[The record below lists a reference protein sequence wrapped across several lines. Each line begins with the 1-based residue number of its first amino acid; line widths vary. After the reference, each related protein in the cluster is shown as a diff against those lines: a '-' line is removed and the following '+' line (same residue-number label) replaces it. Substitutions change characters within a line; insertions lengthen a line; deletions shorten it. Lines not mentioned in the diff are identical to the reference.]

1 MITRGCRW
9 TMTCLTLAL
18 GLLLAASGTAEARHG
33 SGQGGQGLLR
43 AFHNSPDTPA
53 VDIWVDGEPALI
65 KVGYGS
71 LSEYLALPSG
81 DHALEIKVH
90 PSTANDPAALAATV
104 TLGRKPITVAAI
116 GSLVGQGVPLQ
127 AKVYSDG
134 PRPWLGFFSRL
145 RVAHTSPDAPPV
157 DVQVKLFG
165 DWITVIPGLAF
176 GASSGYLP
184 LPALT
189 YDFRVVLA
197 GTDTVALELPGT
209 QLPGGQALTVW
220 AVNFAGDLAPFV
232 SLDGR

>member
-1 MITRGCRW
+1 MVTRGLRW
-9 TMTCLTLAL
+9 TVTGLMLVLGLAL
-18 GLLLAASGTAEARHG
+18 AAPGTAEARHG
-33 SGQGGQGLLR
+33 AGQGSEGLLR

-53 VDIWVDGEPALI
+53 VDVWVDGEPALLN
-65 KVGYGS
+65 VAYGS

-81 DHALEIKVH
+81 EHDIAIKVA
-90 PSTANDPAALAATV
+90 PSSAGDPAALAATV
-104 TLGRKPITVAAI
+104 TVGRKPITVAAI
-116 GSLVGQGVPLQ
+116 GSLAGQGAPLQ
-127 AKVYSDG
+127 AKVYADG
-134 PRPWLGFFSRL
+134 PRPWLGVFSRL

-176 GASSGYLP
+176 GSSSGYLP
-184 LPALT
+184 LPALK

-197 GTDTVALELPGT
+197 GTDRVALELPGT

-220 AVNFAGDLAPFV
+220 AVNFAGELAPFV